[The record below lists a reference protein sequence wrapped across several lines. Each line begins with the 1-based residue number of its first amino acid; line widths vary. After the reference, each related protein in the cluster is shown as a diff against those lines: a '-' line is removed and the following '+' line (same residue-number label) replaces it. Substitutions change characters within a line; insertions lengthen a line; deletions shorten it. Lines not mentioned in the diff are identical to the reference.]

1 MNELPNKGLLP
12 EGLRDVLPPDAA
24 FEADV
29 TSGLMACFAGH
40 GYERVKPPL
49 VEFEESLFSG
59 VGAAT
64 ARDTFR
70 LMDPVSQHMMGVR
83 PDMTAQVARIAAT
96 RLGQAPRP
104 LRLCYAGQV
113 LRARGNQIQP
123 ERQLGQAGA
132 ELIGSAAAAADV
144 EVVRLAVEALD
155 GIGVEEITVD
165 LNMPTL
171 IAALMDDLDLD
182 KATGEGLRAALDR
195 KDTAAVAAAGDEAAE
210 ILRHL
215 LGAAGP
221 ADTALAAIE
230 KLALPAGAARER
242 DTLLETARL
251 IVEELSDVRLTV
263 DPVETR
269 GFEYHCGVTFTLFA
283 RSERGELGWGGR
295 YMVDRGDGAE
305 DTAGN
310 TAEPATGFTLF
321 MGAVMGALPGPQPV
335 NRVYLPFG
343 TPPSATAGLQGEGW
357 VLVGGLEEVA
367 DICAEAQR
375 MNCSYVLQ
383 DDDVIAVDKVS

>member
-24 FEADV
+24 FEAEV

-49 VEFEESLFSG
+49 IEFEKSLLSG
-59 VGAAT
+59 VGEAT

-83 PDMTAQVARIAAT
+83 PDMTVQVARIAAT

-132 ELIGSAAAAADV
+132 ELIGSPAAAADV

-155 GIGVEEITVD
+155 GVGIEEITVD

-171 IAALMDDLDLD
+171 IAALMDDLELD
-182 KATGEGLRAALDR
+182 EAAADALRAALDR
-195 KDTAAVAAAGDEAAE
+195 KDAAAVAAAGGEAAE
-210 ILRHL
+210 ILQHL
-215 LGAAGP
+215 LGVAGP
-221 ADTALAAIE
+221 ADNALAAIE
-230 KLALPAGAARER
+230 NLALPAGAARER
-242 DTLLETARL
+242 DALLETARL
-251 IVEELSDVRLTV
+251 IAGELSDIRLTV

-295 YMVDRGDGAE
+295 YTVDRGDGGK
-305 DTAGN
+305 DV
-310 TAEPATGFTLF
+310 AEPATGFTLF
-321 MGAVMGALPGPQPV
+321 MGAVMGALPGPQPA

-343 TPPSATAGLQGEGW
+343 TPPAATAGLRGEGW
-357 VLVGGLEEVA
+357 VVVGGLEEVA
-367 DICAEAQR
+367 DICTEAQR
-375 MNCSYVLQ
+375 MNCPYVLQ
-383 DDDVIAVDKVS
+383 DDDVVAVDKLS

>member
-1 MNELPNKGLLP
+1 MNELPNKSLLP

-24 FEADV
+24 FEAEV
-29 TSGLMACFAGH
+29 TGDLMACFAGH

-49 VEFEESLFSG
+49 IEFEESLLSG

-70 LMDPVSQHMMGVR
+70 LMDPISQHMMGVR
-83 PDMTAQVARIAAT
+83 PDMTIQVARIAAT

-123 ERQLGQAGA
+123 ERQLGQAGV

-144 EVVRLAVEALD
+144 EVVRLAVESLAGV
-155 GIGVEEITVD
+155 GIEGITVD

-171 IAALMDDLDLD
+171 ISALIDDLDL
-182 KATGEGLRAALDR
+182 GEAAAEDLRAALDR
-195 KDTAAVAAAGDEAAE
+195 KDAAAVAAAGDEAAR
-210 ILRHL
+210 IVRPL
-215 LGAAGP
+215 LEVAGLAGEALP
-221 ADTALAAIE
+221 AME
-230 KLALPAGAARER
+230 KLALPTGAARER
-242 DTLLETARL
+242 DSLLQTTRL
-251 IVEELSDVRLTV
+251 IAEELSDVRLTV

-283 RSERGELGWGGR
+283 RSEHGELGWGGR
-295 YMVDRGDGAE
+295 YLVDGGGGGKDA
-305 DTAGN
+305 
-310 TAEPATGFTLF
+310 AEPATGFTLF

-343 TPPSATAGLQGEGW
+343 TLPAATAGLRGEGW
-357 VLVGGLEEVA
+357 VVVGGLEEVA
-367 DICAEAQR
+367 DIRAEARR

-383 DDDVIAVDKVS
+383 DDDVVSVDEAS

>member
-24 FEADV
+24 FEAEV
-29 TSGLMACFAGH
+29 TSGLMAYFVSH

-49 VEFEESLFSG
+49 IEFEESLLSG
-59 VGAAT
+59 VGAT
-64 ARDTFR
+64 TTRDTFR
-70 LMDPVSQHMMGVR
+70 LMDPISQHMMGIR
-83 PDMTAQVARIAAT
+83 ADMTAQVARIAAT

-113 LRARGNQIQP
+113 LRARGTQIQP

-132 ELIGSAAAAADV
+132 ELIGSAAATADV
-144 EVVRLAVEALD
+144 EVVRLAVESLA

-171 IAALMDDLDLD
+171 IVALMDDLELD
-182 KATGEGLRAALDR
+182 DAVAKSLRVALDR
-195 KDTAAVAAAGDEAAE
+195 KYAAAVAAAGDEAAE

-215 LGAAGP
+215 LGVTGP
-221 ADTALAAIE
+221 ADNALAAIE
-230 KLALPAGAARER
+230 KLVLPAGAARER
-242 DTLLETARL
+242 DLLLETARL
-251 IVEELSDVRLTV
+251 IIKELSDVRLTV

-283 RSERGELGWGGR
+283 RNERGELGWGGR
-295 YMVDRGDGAE
+295 YIVDRGGGGKDSV
-305 DTAGN
+305 
-310 TAEPATGFTLF
+310 EPATGFTLF
-321 MGAVMGALPGPQPV
+321 MGAVMEALPGPQSA
-335 NRVYLPFG
+335 NRVYLSFG
-343 TPPSATAGLQGEGW
+343 TPAAAVARLRGEGW
-357 VLVGGLEEVA
+357 IVVGGLEEVV
-367 DICAEAQR
+367 DICAEARR

-383 DDDVIAVDKVS
+383 GDDVVAVDKMA

>member
-29 TSGLMACFAGH
+29 TSGLMTCFAGH

-49 VEFEESLFSG
+49 IEFEDSLLSG
-59 VGAAT
+59 VGTAT

-83 PDMTAQVARIAAT
+83 PDMTVQVARIAAT

-132 ELIGSAAAAADV
+132 ELIGSVAAAADV
-144 EVVRLAVEALD
+144 EVVRLAVESLA
-155 GIGVEEITVD
+155 GIGVEEITAD

-171 IAALMDDLDLD
+171 ITALMNDLELD
-182 KATGEGLRAALDR
+182 EATAEGLRAALDR
-195 KDTAAVAAAGDEAAE
+195 KDAAAVATAGDEVAG
-210 ILRHL
+210 ILRSL
-215 LGAAGP
+215 LGVAGP
-221 ADTALAAIE
+221 ADDALAVIE
-230 KLALPAGAARER
+230 KLELPARAARER
-242 DTLLETARL
+242 DAFLETARL
-251 IVEELSDVRLTV
+251 IIEELSDVRLTV

-269 GFEYHCGVTFTLFA
+269 GFEYHCGITFTLFA

-295 YMVDRGDGAE
+295 YMVDRGDGGK
-305 DTAGN
+305 DS
-310 TAEPATGFTLF
+310 AEPATGFTLF
-321 MGAVMGALPGPQPV
+321 MGAVMGALPGPQLA

-343 TPPSATAGLQGEGW
+343 TPQAVTAGLQGEGW
-357 VLVGGLEEVA
+357 VVVGGLEQVA
-367 DICAEAQR
+367 NICAEARR
-375 MNCSYVLQ
+375 MNCSYVFQ
-383 DDDVIAVDKVS
+383 DDDVVAVDKVS